1 MRHRSLSILIFG
13 FLVGLFAI
21 GTAVKAVE
29 DPNSGTWKMNT
40 AKSKYDP
47 GPAPTSSTTTIESD
61 ENKYKVD
68 AHTVN
73 ADGTETHISFDA
85 KTDGKDYPLSGVPS
99 ADRISVKRVGAKTI
113 ETTWKKDGKTVM
125 KTHAVVS
132 SDGKTRTVTFDGTD
146 SKVTKYIMLSCL
158 KKGCES
164 GSRI

>member
-13 FLVGLFAI
+13 FIVGLFAMS
-21 GTAVKAVE
+21 TAVKAAD
-29 DPNSGTWKMNT
+29 DPNSGTWKMNP

-61 ENKYKVD
+61 ETKYKVD
-68 AHTVN
+68 GHTVN
-73 ADGTETHISFDA
+73 ADGTETNISFDA
-85 KTDGKDYPLSGVPS
+85 KVDGKDYPLSGVPN
-99 ADRISVKRVGAKTI
+99 ADKVSVKRVGAKTV

-146 SKVTKYIMLSCL
+146 PQGHKVHNVVVFE
-158 KKGCES
+158 KGM
-164 GSRI
+164 

>member
-13 FLVGLFAI
+13 FLVGLLAN
-21 GTAVKAVE
+21 GTAVKAAE
-29 DPNSGTWKMNT
+29 DPNSGTWKMNP

-61 ENKYKVD
+61 ETKYKVD

-85 KTDGKDYPLSGVPS
+85 KTDGKDYSLSSVS
-99 ADRISVKRVGAKTI
+99 TADMISVKRVGAKTI

-132 SDGKTRTVTFDGTD
+132 SDGKTRAVTFDGTD
-146 SKVTKYIMLSCL
+146 PQGHKVHNVVVFE
-158 KKGCES
+158 KGM
-164 GSRI
+164 

>member
-1 MRHRSLSILIFG
+1 MRHRSLSILVFG

-21 GTAVKAVE
+21 AKAAE
-29 DPNSGTWKMNT
+29 DPNSGTWKMNP

-68 AHTVN
+68 SHTVN

-85 KTDGKDYPLSGVPS
+85 KTDGKDYPLSGVSS
-99 ADRISVKRVGAKTI
+99 ADMISVKRRDAKTI

-146 SKVTKYIMLSCL
+146 PQGHKVHNVVVFE
-158 KKGCES
+158 KGM
-164 GSRI
+164 

>member
-21 GTAVKAVE
+21 GTSVKAAE
-29 DPNSGTWKMNT
+29 DPINGKWTMDP

-47 GPAPTSSTTTIESD
+47 GPAPKSSTTTIESD
-61 ENKYKVD
+61 ETKYKVD
-68 AHTVN
+68 GHTVN
-73 ADGTETHISFDA
+73 ADGTETNISFDA
-85 KTDGKDYPLSGVPS
+85 KTDGKDYPLSGLPN
-99 ADRISVKRVGAKTI
+99 ADMISVKRVNAKTI

-146 SKVTKYIMLSCL
+146 PQGHKVHNVVVFEKVM
-158 KKGCES
+158 
-164 GSRI
+164 